1 MFKFG
6 PVKLRF
12 CRAFFLWPVFLI
24 ANGKTIM
31 RYFHLLLFILPAL
44 VLTSCEAIGDI
55 FGAGF
60 YTGIFVVI
68 FVVVL
73 IIVLITRIFRR

>member
-1 MFKFG
+1 VKFLLLG
-6 PVKLRF
+6 L
-12 CRAFFLWPVFLI
+12 FLWPVFLI
-24 ANGKTIM
+24 VQIKNNM
-31 RYFHLLLFILPAL
+31 RQFNLFLMML
-44 VLTSCEAIGDI
+44 VAATLTSCEAIGDI

-73 IIVLITRIFRR
+73 IIVLISRIFRR